1 MSDITTSPRLDSLT
15 LGHSDLEISRLGL
28 GCMGMS
34 DFYGPRDQAQSIE
47 TLHGALDLGV
57 TFFDT
62 ADMYGP
68 HTNER
73 LLGEAFKGRWQTLKI
88 ATKFAIVRTEDP
100 SARIIRNDAP
110 YIRQACEESLKRLG
124 TDHIDLY
131 YMHRRNRDIPF
142 SESIGAMKALVEAGK
157 VGALGLSEV
166 TAAELR
172 EAHAIHPISALQT
185 EYSLWSREPEAD
197 LIETCRE
204 LGVTFV
210 AYSPL
215 GRGYLTG
222 ALPTPDQMADDDWRK
237 VNPRFTPEAYEA
249 NRVFIDLVTQIAEQ
263 KNATPAQV
271 AIAWVLH
278 QAPHIASIPGTRK
291 LSRLKENLGALELRF
306 TADELSDIRKSLPPE
321 TVGARY

>member
-1 MSDITTSPRLDSLT
+1 MSDLIPQTLPQMPLGQSDFAIT
-15 LGHSDLEISRLGL
+15 RLGL

-34 DFYGPRDQAQSIE
+34 DFYGPRDHAQSLE

-68 HTNER
+68 HTNEL
-73 LLGEAFKGRWQTLKI
+73 LLGEAFKGRWKDLKI

-100 SARIIRNDAP
+100 TARVIRNDAP
-110 YIRQACEESLKRLG
+110 YIRQACEDSLKRLG

-166 TAAELR
+166 SAEELR

-185 EYSLWSREPEAD
+185 EYSLWSREPETD

-222 ALPTPDQMADDDWRK
+222 ALPTPDQMGDDDWRK
-237 VNPRFTPEAYEA
+237 INPRFTPDAYEA
-249 NRVFIDLVTQIAEQ
+249 NRVFIDLVTRIAEQ
-263 KNATPAQV
+263 KNATPAQI

-278 QAPHIASIPGTRK
+278 QAPHIAAIPGTRK
-291 LSRLKENLGALELRF
+291 LSRLKENLGALDIHF
-306 TADELSDIRKSLPPE
+306 TAEELAGIRESLPPE